1 MEIAGIKE
9 GEVSSFD
16 AKELEKEFNPQEY
29 DRMMKKAFG
38 EEYYEA
44 EDADLA
50 FGSDMDEDG
59 GEIEKLDFDKE
70 DELLGL
76 PKGWDSVGSGDGFLA
91 AREKVLK
98 LKKENVVSEEGKQE
112 KKRKLALL
120 ERAKKEMMDEYY
132 KLDYEDTIGDL
143 KTRFKYAKI
152 KRNRYGLSTAEILVM
167 DEKELNQYV
176 SLKKLAPYTEKEWK
190 VPNNKRNEIKQKVKE
205 IFKQGKL
212 GNKKNR
218 KKQKISDA
226 KDLNLS
232 MDAADNHQRGNPSR
246 SARRRRNQAA
256 RKLPASRLMAY
267 GMMPVKSKKKG
278 KH

>member
-1 MEIAGIKE
+1 M
-9 GEVSSFD
+9 
-16 AKELEKEFNPQEY
+16 
-29 DRMMKKAFG
+29 
-38 EEYYEA
+38 
-44 EDADLA
+44 
-50 FGSDMDEDG
+50 
-59 GEIEKLDFDKE
+59 
-70 DELLGL
+70 
-76 PKGWDSVGSGDGFLA
+76 
-91 AREKVLK
+91 
-98 LKKENVVSEEGKQE
+98 SEEDKQE

-152 KRNRYGLSTAEILVM
+152 KPNRYGLTTAEILAM

-190 VPNNKRNEIKQKVKE
+190 VPNNKRMEIKQKAKE
-205 IFKQGKL
+205 IFRQGNV

-218 KKQKISDA
+218 KKLRISEAA
-226 KDLNLS
+226 KGSSLS
-232 MDAADNHQRGNPSR
+232 KGAAGQSSMAAPEHGKEQVGDSNGDKKESR
-246 SARRRRNQAA
+246 SARRRRLQAA

-267 GMMPVKSKKKG
+267 GVVPVKSKKKG

>member
-1 MEIAGIKE
+1 
-9 GEVSSFD
+9 
-16 AKELEKEFNPQEY
+16 
-29 DRMMKKAFG
+29 
-38 EEYYEA
+38 
-44 EDADLA
+44 
-50 FGSDMDEDG
+50 
-59 GEIEKLDFDKE
+59 
-70 DELLGL
+70 
-76 PKGWDSVGSGDGFLA
+76 
-91 AREKVLK
+91 
-98 LKKENVVSEEGKQE
+98 
-112 KKRKLALL
+112 
-120 ERAKKEMMDEYY
+120 
-132 KLDYEDTIGDL
+132 
-143 KTRFKYAKI
+143 
-152 KRNRYGLSTAEILVM
+152 M

-232 MDAADNHQRGNPSR
+232 MDAAGQSSTGAPEHGKKQVVDSNDDKGNPSR

-267 GMMPVKSKKKG
+267 GLMPVKSKKKG